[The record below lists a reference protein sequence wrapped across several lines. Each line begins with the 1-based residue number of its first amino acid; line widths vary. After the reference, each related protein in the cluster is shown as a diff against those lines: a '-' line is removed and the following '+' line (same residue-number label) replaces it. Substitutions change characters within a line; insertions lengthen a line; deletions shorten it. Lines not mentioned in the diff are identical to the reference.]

1 MCARRSTRARVCLT
15 GLEPQPSRLKID
27 PTHTCKLRVGQARP
41 TRASTSTVYALA
53 VRRFRR
59 LCLAFTVLKDDE
71 RRRIY
76 MAAGY
81 AGLRNSEAYQE
92 SWLGLGLE
100 RTLTLTLTLTSVLP

>member
-1 MCARRSTRARVCLT
+1 MQAPRWT
-15 GLEPQPSRLKID
+15 GSAYPSEHIEDVTL
-27 PTHTCKLRVGQARP
+27 
-41 TRASTSTVYALA
+41 YALA

-59 LCLAFTVLKDDE
+59 LCLAFTVLKDAE

-81 AGLRNSEAYQE
+81 AGLRSSEAYQE

-100 RTLTLTLTLTSVLP
+100 RTLTLTLTLTLT